1 MKNLILIGG
10 GGHASSCLEIIEQYK
25 NYKII
30 GIIEKKKD
38 FNNIDYTYLGDDK
51 SLKDLKEKYSYAA
64 ICIGQIKSHIPRLNI
79 YNKLINLKFNLPNF
93 ISKNTILSS
102 KSTLGISNFIMS
114 NVFLNRNVN
123 VGNNNIINT
132 GSIIEHDSTIGNNC
146 HISTGSIINGN
157 VTIEDNVFI
166 GSGSVVYH
174 NTTIKK
180 NSIIP
185 AGTIIR

>member
-38 FNNIDYTYLGDDK
+38 FNNIDYTYLGDDRA
-51 SLKDLKEKYSYAA
+51 LKDLKKKYSYAA
-64 ICIGQIKSHIPRLNI
+64 ICVGQIRSHIPRLKI
-79 YNKLINLKFNLPNF
+79 FNKLIKLKFNLPNF
-93 ISKNTILSS
+93 VSKNTIMSS
-102 KSTLGISNFIMS
+102 KLSIGISNFIMS
-114 NVFLNRNVN
+114 NVFINRNVN
-123 VGNNNIINT
+123 IGDNNIINT
-132 GSIIEHDSTIGNNC
+132 GSIIEHDSTIGDNC

-157 VTIEDNVFI
+157 VTIEDNVFV
-166 GSGSVVYH
+166 GSGCVIYH

-185 AGTIIR
+185 AGTTIR